1 MGKKD
6 MSKDCTALYK
16 YYTHYHH
23 QFILPLCSFQK
34 SLKIVAVVCINA
46 CMLNNRASLPLLIV
60 VESNKIELIQDKH
73 QLHTKFF

>member
-16 YYTHYHH
+16 YYTHRRH
-23 QFILPLCSFQK
+23 QFILPSCSFQK
-34 SLKIVAVVCINA
+34 SFKIVALICINT